1 MISNIN
7 YVKSVMGELRA
18 KKKFGQNFLI
28 DSNTVDKIAKSACDE
43 NITTIEIG
51 PGLGALTEMLLKY
64 SKNVVAYEIDPDMYE
79 RLLNNIHD
87 DRLTV
92 YLEDFLD
99 TDISVYKEEGNVC
112 SNLPYYVTTPIL
124 FKIFESELN
133 IHKITVMVQKEV
145 GDRLVAKVNSEDY
158 GALSIEVQY
167 LFEVKNEMNISRQ
180 VFYPQPNVDSAIIS
194 FTPIRERNR
203 EFEKKLFELVK
214 NCFRMRRKT
223 LHNNL
228 KDLYS
233 KEKLEELYTKMNF
246 KESVRAQELTL
257 DDYMKFCLML
267 VNKGELNG
275 IRILQEKTVEYMTK
289 ARLNPVV
296 QKHFDEKMGHLSGY
310 TYCNLNRIAINPGE
324 CKVITE
330 KEEFG
335 WDGWL
340 GPYMSVDIK
349 NKLTIVMMMQK
360 VNSGTWDLTRK
371 VKNIIYSSI

>member
-99 TDISVYKEEGNVC
+99 TDISVYKEEVNVC

-194 FTPIRERNR
+194 FTPVRERNR

-233 KEKLEELYTKMNF
+233 KEKIEELYAKMNF

-257 DDYMKFCLML
+257 DDYMKM
-267 VNKGELNG
+267 
-275 IRILQEKTVEYMTK
+275 VEVLY
-289 ARLNPVV
+289 
-296 QKHFDEKMGHLSGY
+296 EG
-310 TYCNLNRIAINPGE
+310 
-324 CKVITE
+324 
-330 KEEFG
+330 
-335 WDGWL
+335 
-340 GPYMSVDIK
+340 
-349 NKLTIVMMMQK
+349 
-360 VNSGTWDLTRK
+360 
-371 VKNIIYSSI
+371 